1 MSKNLIPE
9 IAKMLDVEMYEKF
22 KIEGMSSDLVFRIG
36 VDGLEME
43 RFDYAEDD
51 RIWVTLASC
60 NFVDLLTGKAKIVK
74 LPWKPQIGELYYTFA
89 SLNESWR
96 IWQQRW
102 INHPSDL
109 ALFDKGW
116 IYRTRKEAEAALPGV
131 AKELGVEYELND

>member
-9 IAKMLDVEMYEKF
+9 IAKMLGVEIGEEFKVEGVADKTYKF
-22 KIEGMSSDLVFRIG
+22 IIDALIVCGKEDANHGYVTANMMLVS
-36 VDGLEME
+36 
-43 RFDYAEDD
+43 
-51 RIWVTLASC
+51 LAKG
-60 NFVDLLTGKAKIVK
+60 DAKLIK

-89 SLNESWR
+89 SFNESWR

-109 ALFDKGW
+109 ALLDKGW
-116 IYRTRKEAEAALPGV
+116 VYRTRAEAEAALPGV